1 MILCFLSFSFIQNVH
16 NLRHLFKQQQRLSN
30 GFLKTNIVE
39 KIDVKYQFKE
49 KRSSTTRALGEIYP
63 IYEWVKGPDQYT
75 SGTEKVRIVVKKKR
89 IRKGKKVDY
98 QVDRDVDSGD
108 VFSFGIARLF
118 RKNRKKNPI
127 GRNFMFLRIT
137 MKLNTR
143 KNKSQ
148 SQYEVVLKKPSKD
161 IGNK

>member
-75 SGTEKVRIVVKKKR
+75 SGTEKVRIVVKKNVFGRGKKQIIRLIETLIQVTFFHLELQDCFEKTEKR
-89 IRKGKKVDY
+89 ILLE
-98 QVDRDVDSGD
+98 
-108 VFSFGIARLF
+108 GILC
-118 RKNRKKNPI
+118 
-127 GRNFMFLRIT
+127 
-137 MKLNTR
+137 
-143 KNKSQ
+143 S
-148 SQYEVVLKKPSKD
+148 
-161 IGNK
+161 